1 MARGDRARGPARR
14 RPTRLGRSNEVSSV
28 LDQAIAVARR
38 LDMLSVLADAME
50 RQAYLAG
57 VHHSLWAT
65 RPAAWM
71 ARTRRQVASTF
82 ALYFARDPILPEAS
96 ATKGQVA
103 TNASEASGFARLPNT
118 PGKRAGQRR

>member
-1 MARGDRARGPARR
+1 MPRGDRARGPARR

-38 LDMLSVLADAME
+38 LDMPSVLADAME

-65 RPAAWM
+65 RPAAWILNT
-71 ARTRRQVASTF
+71 AHSASRSGRSP
-82 ALYFARDPILPEAS
+82 LIPIAPSSVLLRILAEY
-96 ATKGQVA
+96 
-103 TNASEASGFARLPNT
+103 
-118 PGKRAGQRR
+118 